1 MSVSR
6 SNAEEEVGWLFMY
19 SRYLALNKF
28 KFLWRINLILVF
40 QTFNPLTPNHVQ
52 QTLSPKAN
60 LTLNPQLLRFIAWDA
75 FQIYPTY
82 IQLVQTPWGNRN
94 FPHTTQLV
102 SSKLEPIRTKEKEA
116 PSERRTRERP
126 SRRSARE
133 RKAAEKAVSNFAD
146 DLSLLRL
153 REGERE
159 E

>member
-1 MSVSR
+1 M
-6 SNAEEEVGWLFMY
+6 LF
-19 SRYLALNKF
+19 S
-28 KFLWRINLILVF
+28 
-40 QTFNPLTPNHVQ
+40 
-52 QTLSPKAN
+52 LS
-60 LTLNPQLLRFIAWDA
+60 
-75 FQIYPTY
+75 Y
-82 IQLVQTPWGNRN
+82 ISSQCRHPGGNRN

-159 E
+159 RGVAEIGFLEASRDGC